1 MRRHALVASLALVLA
16 ACTPTPEERPAAAV
30 PTPVV
35 PTLTAQ
41 EGFQADTRGFG
52 AVRVE
57 TRIYGLGE
65 GRGSWTTYATED
77 AAQAAICASKRLTD
91 LLGFGD
97 LQRVEG
103 SGLPGTVLELAGAG
117 CWLIGVAGDQVQ
129 ELFAPDRTGLA
140 ALAEVAKAS
149 AWTAAPSK
157 AHPRWLDCFDEAGP
171 GVWVG
176 GAGENYDVP
185 SDFAWL
191 QERKLAMCTLYPSE
205 SRLVAP
211 GLVDTSIHEWHSA
224 MAKRYDLPY
233 RVLGFPHDP
242 QWMWNRQP
250 LPYVLP
256 EAGRSI
262 VAPWLEHQTNSSS
275 SAMEG
280 VPATDPYV
288 RDYRRRVAE
297 NLSADPNYVGNHGCT
312 EIPEAGVDLLAAV
325 ARTPGVKQLW
335 HVYLADE
342 LGLDLARVGD
352 MHHGDR
358 AKYRSWDEIEVPV
371 PTDFLAWDPAT
382 CLDLRGTG
390 WEMHE
395 DPGNAG
401 LSGNWQDPA
410 SAPKDW
416 VQGDPGDPAILA
428 YSAHRNNGPDT
439 SQPDFWMRRTLSVK
453 AAQVDSLKYLHFAS
467 TVYHG
472 HRPSSYGVWLN
483 GRKLTGLASGSI
495 DQCFKVEGLVA
506 GDNRLVLE
514 TKGAPLAGHCFLG
527 GVPMRPYPQM
537 NAGENRRWFDTVNFD
552 AWLRVRRIE
561 GALQASRAGDPNRP
575 LKLMAMIN
583 LLDLTTPLCE
593 KYGAYQHD
601 TGGAGGYWC
610 PMTGARLARSHG
622 LPWSCEQGG
631 PPSSAADL
639 QSMLTFYLMYGNDAS
654 DLVFGVRWYRDK
666 PEVQA
671 WFDHNL
677 ELFRCTGK
685 MALPTPPVAVL
696 RSTRNTRL
704 GFDAPWNWDIARGPL
719 QSVGRNFNYVELADF
734 GNGTAKQ
741 FPVVMDC
748 GTVQVTRGEVQ
759 DILNYVR
766 QGGTFVAQHHTA
778 QHLPERADAWP
789 LAEAVGLT
797 VTPKAINAD
806 NYHKW
811 PLAKIRF
818 SATET
823 LIPSLRGKLIEG
835 SGNAIDYLKRV
846 HTGAVAFASA
856 PGATVDAV
864 ATWEDGGIAVAE
876 VRLGTGKLV
885 LLGTPFTTRMRDE
898 KGMWVNR
905 ADLSNLLDEMLTSLG
920 AQRDS
925 WADGVWAERW
935 RSKNGVYDLYPVA
948 RMSRDGAPS
957 LAAAPEIR
965 RLSPPTK
972 VVEISALGHPAVT
985 TAWQDGRLKLPQ
997 ATYSPMQSRVY
1008 AAPAEDLVRGGAK
1021 WFRTQADLWRALPTM
1036 SETRHPAEIA
1046 VPEDLLPLADG
1057 WTLRVAGQP
1066 ERTVRLGAFATLGLP
1081 ENAVASFER
1090 TVAIP
1095 DAWKGRSI
1103 NLVFDAE
1110 AWFWGIL
1117 PKGRLLINGKEARA
1131 PITPQPLPEFSVE
1144 ATAAAAAAGSLTIR
1158 LEIDGTAVKPGS
1170 KQSKP
1175 HGACG
1180 LFYLAA
1186 SRPPLAVE
1194 PLPGTW
1200 SVATA
1205 FNRLTPAAIGDTVK
1219 GLYLETTFVLPVDQ
1233 WKSTSVSLTAAVP
1246 LGFLIVNGQALR
1258 VPQSMPRLDISGL
1271 LKRDGSANCIR
1282 WVPAARDVAN
1292 VKTPFNGVVPEMR
1305 LEWRD

>member
-1 MRRHALVASLALVLA
+1 MRTRYLVLGLSAVLLASCSQTPSAGPAVASGPRLM
-16 ACTPTPEERPAAAV
+16 T
-30 PTPVV
+30 
-35 PTLTAQ
+35 Q
-41 EGFQADTRGFG
+41 EHFHADTRGFG
-52 AVRVE
+52 GVSVE
-57 TRIYGLGE
+57 TRLYSGGS
-65 GRGSWTTYATED
+65 SWTTYAAED
-77 AAQAAICASKRLTD
+77 AAHAEVCASKRVTD

-97 LQRVEG
+97 LKRVEG

-117 CWLIGVAGDQVQ
+117 CWLIGVNGDRAE
-129 ELFAPDRTGLA
+129 ELFAPDRAGLT
-140 ALAEVAKAS
+140 ALVAPAS
-149 AWTAAPSK
+149 ASTWAAAPAK

-191 QERKLAMCTLYPSE
+191 QQRKLTMCTLYPSE

-233 RVLGFPHDP
+233 RVLSFPHDP

-250 LPYVLP
+250 LPYVIP

-262 VAPWLEHQTNSSS
+262 VAPWLEHQANSSS

-288 RDYRRRVAE
+288 RDYRRRIAE

-335 HVYLADE
+335 HAYLANE
-342 LGLDLARVGD
+342 LGLDLARVGE

-358 AKYRSWDEIEVPV
+358 AKYHAWDEVDVPV
-371 PTDFLAWDPAT
+371 PGDFLGWDPTT
-382 CLDLRGTG
+382 CLDLRVGA

-395 DPGNAG
+395 DPANAG
-401 LSGNWQDPA
+401 LAGNWQDAA
-410 SAPKDW
+410 SAPGDW

-428 YSAHRNNGPDT
+428 YTAHRNNGPD
-439 SQPDFWMRRTLSVK
+439 SNQPDFWMRRTLNVK
-453 AAQVDSLKYLHFAS
+453 AEQLVDLKYLHFAS

-472 HRPSSYGVWLN
+472 NRPSPYGVWLN
-483 GRKLTGLASGSI
+483 GRKLEGMISGSI
-495 DQCFKVEGLVA
+495 DQCFKIEGLVA

-527 GVPMRPYPQM
+527 AVPMRPYPQM
-537 NAGENRRWFDTVNFD
+537 SAGENRLWFDTVNFD

-561 GALQASRAGDPNRP
+561 GSLQATRAGDPNRP

-583 LLDLTTPLCE
+583 LLDMTTPLCE

-631 PPSSAADL
+631 APSSAAEL
-639 QSMLTFYLMYGNDAS
+639 QSMLTFYLMYGNDAT
-654 DLVFGVRWYRDK
+654 DMVFGVKFYRDK
-666 PEVQA
+666 PDIQA
-671 WFDHNL
+671 WFDQNI

-685 MALPTPPVAVL
+685 MVLPTPQVAVL
-696 RSTRNTRL
+696 RSTRNTRM
-704 GFDAPWNWDIARGPL
+704 GFEAPWNWDVARGGL
-719 QSVGRNFNYVELADF
+719 QGVGRNFDYVELADF
-734 GNGTAKQ
+734 GNGIARQ

-759 DILNYVR
+759 DILSYVR

-797 VTPKAINAD
+797 VTPKAINAE
-806 NYHKW
+806 NVHKW

-818 SATET
+818 SASET
-823 LIPSLRGKLIEG
+823 LIPSLRGKTIEG
-835 SGNAIDYLKRV
+835 SGNAIDYLKQV

-856 PGATVDAV
+856 PGTTVDAV
-864 ATWEDGGIAVAE
+864 ASWEDGGIAVAE
-876 VRLGTGKLV
+876 VRLGKGKLL

-898 KGMWVNR
+898 KGMWVND
-905 ADLSNLLDEMLTSLG
+905 ADRSRLLDEMLTSLG

-935 RSKNGVYDLYPVA
+935 QSKNGVYDLYPVA
-948 RMSRDGAPS
+948 RMSRDGVPS
-957 LAAAPEIR
+957 YDTSPEIR
-965 RLSPPTK
+965 RASVPAS
-972 VVEISALGHPAVT
+972 VVDIGALGHPAVT
-985 TAWQDGRLKLPQ
+985 TTWHDGRLKLPQ
-997 ATYSPMQSRVY
+997 AGYSQMQSRIY
-1008 AAPAEDLVRGGAK
+1008 AAPAEDIARGGLR

-1036 SETRHPAEIA
+1036 NETRRPAEIP

-1057 WTLRVAGQP
+1057 WTLHVTGQP
-1066 ERTVRLGAFATLGLP
+1066 DRTVRLGAFGTLGLP
-1081 ENAVASFER
+1081 ENTIASFER
-1090 TVAIP
+1090 SVAIP
-1095 DAWKGRSI
+1095 DAWKGRNV

-1110 AWFWGIL
+1110 DWFWGIL
-1117 PKGRLLINGKEARA
+1117 PKGRLLINGKEARG
-1131 PITPQPLPEFSVE
+1131 PITPQPLPEFSVD
-1144 ATAAAAAAGSLTIR
+1144 ATAAAAAGSLVIR
-1158 LEIDGTAVKPGS
+1158 LEIDGTAVKAGD

-1186 SRPPLAVE
+1186 SRPPVAVE
-1194 PLPGTW
+1194 SLPGTW

-1205 FNRLTPAAIGDTVK
+1205 FNRLTPAKVGESVK
-1219 GLYLETTFVLPVDQ
+1219 GLYLETSFTLSAEQ
-1233 WKSTSVSLTAAVP
+1233 WKTKHVSVTATVP
-1246 LGFLIVNGQALR
+1246 LGFLIINGQALR
-1258 VPQSMPRLDISGL
+1258 VPQSMPRLDVSGL
-1271 LKRDGSANCIR
+1271 LKHDGSPNCIR

-1292 VKTPFNGVVPEMR
+1292 VKAPFSGTVPEMR